1 MTIETGM
8 ESDTGDAVSLKSV
21 HIDASVSGLLLNVTT
36 QQHYKN
42 TTRKNLEVVY
52 TFPLPAHAVILGVDL
67 TIGEKTLSG
76 VVLEKSEA
84 EEDYEEAIAQGDL
97 PVMVERSGP
106 GLYTANL
113 GNLKRGEEVAITV
126 RWAQLLNVRDDSVR
140 IAIPTVIGK
149 RYGEAHAQGGLA
161 PHQTDEVDMLAEYP
175 LSFTLAIEG
184 ELSLAKISCA
194 SHQAQISSA
203 SGPNGDCKIVSISS
217 DAYLD
222 RDVIVNLE
230 QLGRREFFYS
240 EANSD
245 GTFTALA
252 SFYPQLPNQNSPL
265 ALKILVDCSGSMQGD
280 SIEQAREAVHQVL
293 QQLKDTDY
301 VSYSRFGT
309 EITHNFCETHSYSD
323 KEGHPPEVMIPANE
337 RKLANIG
344 RLIRSTKASMG
355 GTEMRR
361 ALLSTLN
368 DVNLTH
374 FESSDKFVQCVLLIT
389 DGNIWDLEGVMK
401 AASGSGQR
409 IFAIGVGSSP
419 VEGLLRELTEKT
431 GGTCEFVT
439 PNEPMAPVA
448 LRMVQSMRSALT
460 GTLSVNWPEDALWT
474 SHLPQSIFGKDTIHS
489 FATLTQPATKVPNL
503 AIDTGEELI
512 RTHERA
518 LPNAAVPGASNSCA
532 THSTLA
538 RIAAH
543 GRMLLEDETAA
554 RKTALQYGLIS
565 AQTNLLL
572 VYVREAADKTKE
584 LPTLEQIK
592 QMAAAGHSGM
602 GTAFNEMLSS
612 APAMQVRYSNVLAC
626 HSLNTTVDYSKIDQP
641 TVFRVGRDSPIAKSE
656 ALNKAGM
663 DRFDIPAFLR
673 RQAEPIEPETPPG
686 LLIETFNRISLRTN
700 NLEDA
705 IDQLGRTIQGDETEC
720 VLEKVRSLFG
730 DVQLGLSVLILWIS
744 EHRKLPNCVISR
756 HSARLLQSTKDSL
769 LPKLSEAYR
778 WLDDM
783 LGNVQSSSWN
793 ARHLLRE
800 RST

>member
-21 HIDASVSGLLLNVTT
+21 HIDASVNGLLLNVTT

-52 TFPLPAHAVILGVDL
+52 TFPLPTHAVILGVDL

-126 RWAQLLNVRDDSVR
+126 RWALLLNVREDSLR

-161 PHQTDEVDMLAEYP
+161 PHQTDEVDMLAEYT
-175 LSFTLAIEG
+175 LSFTLTIEG
-184 ELSLAKISCA
+184 ELSLAKISCP

-203 SGPNGDCKIVSISS
+203 NGPDGDCKIVSISS

-222 RDVIVNLE
+222 RDVVVNLE

-240 EANSD
+240 EPNSD

-252 SFYPQLPNQNSPL
+252 SFYPELPNQNSPL

-280 SIEQAREAVHQVL
+280 SIELAREAVHQVL

-301 VSYSRFGT
+301 VSYSRFGG
-309 EITHNFCETHSYSD
+309 EITHNFCETYSHSE
-323 KEGHPPEVMIPANE
+323 KERHPPEVMLPANE
-337 RKLANIG
+337 RKIANIG
-344 RLIRSTKASMG
+344 RLIRATKADMG

-368 DVNLTH
+368 DVSLTH
-374 FESSDKFVQCVLLIT
+374 FESSDNFVQCLLLIT

-419 VEGLLRELTEKT
+419 AEGLLRELTEKT

-448 LRMVQSMRSALT
+448 LRMVASMRSAVT
-460 GTLSVNWPEDALWT
+460 GNLSVGWTEDALWT
-474 SHLPQSIFGKDTIHS
+474 SHLPKSIFGNDTIHS
-489 FATLTQPATKVPNL
+489 FATLKQPAIKVPSL
-503 AIDTGEELI
+503 AIDNGEDLI
-512 RTHERA
+512 RTHERP
-518 LPNAAVPGASNSCA
+518 LPNASVPGASNSGA

-543 GRMLLEDETAA
+543 GRMLLEDQTTA

-572 VYVREAADKTKE
+572 VYIREAADKTKE

-592 QMAAAGHSGM
+592 QMAAAGHSGL
-602 GTAFNEMLSS
+602 GSSRHEIAHYALSQS
-612 APAMQVRYSNVLAC
+612 LHSPSSILHAPSREDIFKDHSQTLWRDPRSRFAVRQDIMSE
-626 HSLNTTVDYSKIDQP
+626 SGMDKID
-641 TVFRVGRDSPIAKSE
+641 
-656 ALNKAGM
+656 
-663 DRFDIPAFLR
+663 IPGFLR
-673 RQAEPIEPETPPG
+673 KQAESIELEWPPG
-686 LLIETFNRISLRTN
+686 LLVETFNRISLRTN
-700 NLEDA
+700 DLRDA
-705 IDQLGRTIQGDETEC
+705 IDQLLEVAQGTETTRVFEE
-720 VLEKVRSLFG
+720 LNSMFHDIEIG
-730 DVQLGLSVLILWIS
+730 ISVLIFWIC
-744 EHRKLPNCVISR
+744 EHRGLARCEISR
-756 HSARLLQSTKDSL
+756 HALRLLLPVKDQLSKS
-769 LPKLSEAYR
+769 KLQGAYHY
-778 WLDDM
+778 LDEI
-783 LGNVQSSSWN
+783 LGNAESSNWN
-793 ARHLLRE
+793 AKELLRG
-800 RST
+800 

>member
-126 RWAQLLNVRDDSVR
+126 RWALLLNVRDDSLR

-149 RYGEAHAQGGLA
+149 RYGDAHAQGGLA

-175 LSFTLAIEG
+175 LSFTLTIEG

-222 RDVIVNLE
+222 RDVVVNLE

-280 SIEQAREAVHQVL
+280 SIELAREAVHQVL

-301 VSYSRFGT
+301 VSYSRFGG
-309 EITHNFCETHSYSD
+309 EITHNFCETYNHSD
-323 KEGHPPEVMIPANE
+323 KERHPPEVMLPANE
-337 RKLANIG
+337 RKIANIG
-344 RLIRSTKASMG
+344 RLIRATKADMG

-368 DVNLTH
+368 DVSLTH
-374 FESSDKFVQCVLLIT
+374 FESSDKFVQCLLLIT
-389 DGNIWDLEGVMK
+389 DGNIWDLEGVIK
-401 AASGSGQR
+401 A
-409 IFAIGVGSSP
+409 
-419 VEGLLRELTEKT
+419 
-431 GGTCEFVT
+431 
-439 PNEPMAPVA
+439 
-448 LRMVQSMRSALT
+448 
-460 GTLSVNWPEDALWT
+460 
-474 SHLPQSIFGKDTIHS
+474 
-489 FATLTQPATKVPNL
+489 
-503 AIDTGEELI
+503 
-512 RTHERA
+512 
-518 LPNAAVPGASNSCA
+518 
-532 THSTLA
+532 
-538 RIAAH
+538 
-543 GRMLLEDETAA
+543 
-554 RKTALQYGLIS
+554 
-565 AQTNLLL
+565 
-572 VYVREAADKTKE
+572 
-584 LPTLEQIK
+584 
-592 QMAAAGHSGM
+592 
-602 GTAFNEMLSS
+602 
-612 APAMQVRYSNVLAC
+612 
-626 HSLNTTVDYSKIDQP
+626 
-641 TVFRVGRDSPIAKSE
+641 
-656 ALNKAGM
+656 
-663 DRFDIPAFLR
+663 
-673 RQAEPIEPETPPG
+673 
-686 LLIETFNRISLRTN
+686 
-700 NLEDA
+700 
-705 IDQLGRTIQGDETEC
+705 
-720 VLEKVRSLFG
+720 
-730 DVQLGLSVLILWIS
+730 
-744 EHRKLPNCVISR
+744 
-756 HSARLLQSTKDSL
+756 
-769 LPKLSEAYR
+769 
-778 WLDDM
+778 
-783 LGNVQSSSWN
+783 
-793 ARHLLRE
+793 
-800 RST
+800 